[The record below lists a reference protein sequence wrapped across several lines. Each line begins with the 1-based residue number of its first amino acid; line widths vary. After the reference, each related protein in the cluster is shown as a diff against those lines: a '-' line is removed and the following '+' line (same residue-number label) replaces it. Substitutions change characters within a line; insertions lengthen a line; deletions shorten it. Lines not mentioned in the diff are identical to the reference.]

1 MRHLG
6 MIGALYGNRN
16 GFSRCYEARWTS
28 PLRVVSALVPF
39 RKDLQEEGAR

>member
-16 GFSRCYEARWTS
+16 GFSRCYEARGTS